1 MENEKLNTSK
11 CKKGDIVLVCW
22 DDKYKFHTPTIS
34 KDIRYDYFKEEVF
47 NTTTLGYLVYI
58 DENVVV
64 LSRNI
69 VNENLF
75 EDFIKIPANLITSCT
90 VIV

>member
-1 MENEKLNTSK
+1 MENELNTLN

-22 DDKYKFHTPTIS
+22 DDKYKVHTPIIS
-34 KDIRYDYFKEEVF
+34 KDIKYDYFKEGVF

-64 LSRNI
+64 LSRNM
-69 VNENLF
+69 VNEGLF
-75 EDFIKIPANLITSCT
+75 EDFIKIPVNLIKSCT
-90 VIV
+90 VII